1 MRFLLLLL
9 ITPAASVGTYYL
21 PPGLSQM
28 EADYFLNALIEDDYL
43 HQQPSVNFMQP
54 PNMNE
59 GGGGGG
65 TANNSSS
72 STSAST
78 KRKVAT
84 TSTSTAFDL
93 AELRLRGG
101 PHLTVPE

>member
-1 MRFLLLLL
+1 MRFVLLLL

-65 TANNSSS
+65 TYSKSFFIVD
-72 STSAST
+72 
-78 KRKVAT
+78 KRLNQAQGGHDFYQY
-84 TSTSTAFDL
+84 S
-93 AELRLRGG
+93 LRSC
-101 PHLTVPE
+101 